1 MVDTTTGTTKHFSKN
16 LYLSEK
22 SKNLLKKRVRDNAEA
37 PQNGLIHRSIFD
49 DESNIAKSS
58 GVFPNRKKA
67 RIAPMKNAAGRFSA
81 PLFSYQNL
89 QQRVPVPIVQNIEEQ
104 TEKLITDM
112 LMIDDTF
119 AGLTDLMPMVPREI
133 LPRPETEGGIM
144 QMKGEGLL
152 APLTENAESL
162 SPCATALAKE
172 TKAPTKIKRTKEQSK
187 ASHRLIERR
196 RTKRL
201 NDLLTRLKGEIQMS
215 GLKVRK
221 DKASVLESAID
232 CIKNMRVTMKTI
244 SNRLN
249 LANMRERSYYMSQE
263 LCLKGM
269 AEQQRRTNP
278 AMYMRPMMGNMMG
291 NMYHPSMPMAPQPQ
305 SCRMYPPLVPRPVP
319 VMAKIPIASQ

>member
-162 SPCATALAKE
+162 SPCATALAKNE
-172 TKAPTKIKRTKEQSK
+172 SSYEDQADEGAVQSKPSPHRKAPYE
-187 ASHRLIERR
+187 ASQRLADPFEGRDPDVGAESSQRQGIRPRVGHRLHQEYACDHE
-196 RTKRL
+196 
-201 NDLLTRLKGEIQMS
+201 NDL
-215 GLKVRK
+215 
-221 DKASVLESAID
+221 ES
-232 CIKNMRVTMKTI
+232 
-244 SNRLN
+244 
-249 LANMRERSYYMSQE
+249 
-263 LCLKGM
+263 
-269 AEQQRRTNP
+269 
-278 AMYMRPMMGNMMG
+278 
-291 NMYHPSMPMAPQPQ
+291 PQP
-305 SCRMYPPLVPRPVP
+305 RKYAGEVVLHVARAVPKRHGGAAAQDKSGHVHE
-319 VMAKIPIASQ
+319 AHDG